1 MSKLTSLWSCF
12 CLLLHS
18 ITAALSASTLAGHWL
33 TSFFY
38 LCLSVSDEILI
49 VMVQVIKPFIA
60 SYRGIPVLP
69 GKAKYL
75 L

>member
-1 MSKLTSLWSCF
+1 M
-12 CLLLHS
+12 
-18 ITAALSASTLAGHWL
+18 